1 MLPDLA
7 DIRKRRKILGI
18 TQFQLAKKAG
28 VSQSLIAKLESAK
41 LDPTYSNAT
50 KIFLTLDKMEVGTSK
65 KIKDVMNTKIIKIES
80 SDLIKNAIK
89 KMKKS
94 DISQMPV
101 FDGVNHVGSLSD
113 KTILD
118 KIASGESMEILVNEN
133 VEEIM
138 EDPFPS
144 VSEDVPVK
152 SVAPLLQYNQAL
164 IVLRKGKF
172 IGFVTKH
179 DLLK

>member
-7 DIRKRRKILGI
+7 DIKKRRKILGI
-18 TQFQLAKKAG
+18 TQSQLAKKAG
-28 VSQSLIAKLESAK
+28 VSQSLIAKLESSK
-41 LDPTYSNAT
+41 LDPTYSKAT
-50 KIFLTLDKMEVGTSK
+50 KIFLTLDKLEVGSSK
-65 KIKDVMNTKIIKIES
+65 KISDVMNTKIIKIEPT
-80 SDLIKNAIK
+80 DLVKNAIT

-101 FDGVNHVGSLSD
+101 FDGANHVGSISD

-118 KIASGESMEILVNEN
+118 RIASGESMEIIVNEK
-133 VEEIM
+133 VGDIM
-138 EDPFPS
+138 EGPFPS
-144 VSEDVPVK
+144 VGEDVPVK

-172 IGFVTKH
+172 VGFVTKH